1 MKKIFLVIL
10 SILLI
15 VFLVVVHKQR
25 KKMEEAKYT
34 EIGLYFYDEN
44 AQYFVRTT
52 KRVFRGNNLPQVALQ
67 ELIKGPSQKN
77 LAPVISK
84 NVKIKNFYVQFET
97 ALVDFDKNLLDYG
110 GGTTAEMGIIGGVV
124 LTLTDF
130 EEIKCVQFLIEGKRI
145 EYLPEGIEIL
155 KPICRKDVEKL
166 VK

>member
-1 MKKIFLVIL
+1 MKKVFLVIL
-10 SILLI
+10 CLSLI
-15 VFLVVVHKQR
+15 VFLVVVHKQK

-34 EIGLYFYDEN
+34 EIGLYFYDKN
-44 AQYFVRTT
+44 AQHFVRTT
-52 KRVFRGNNLPQVALQ
+52 GKVLKGDNLPQTALQ

-77 LAPVISK
+77 LTPVISK
-84 NVKIKNFYVQFET
+84 QVKIKNFYVQFET
-97 ALVDFDKNLLDYG
+97 AVVDFDKNLLDYG
-110 GGTTAEMGIIGGVV
+110 GGATAEMGIIGGVV

-130 EEIKCVQFLIEGKRI
+130 KEIKCVQFLIEGKRQ